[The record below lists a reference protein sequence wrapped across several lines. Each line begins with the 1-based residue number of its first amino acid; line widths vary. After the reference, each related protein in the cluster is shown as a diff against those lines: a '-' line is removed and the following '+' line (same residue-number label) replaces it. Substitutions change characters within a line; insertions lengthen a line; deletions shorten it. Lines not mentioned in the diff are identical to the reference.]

1 MIKENTPMNKEL
13 QIILLKQRK
22 ALLQAR
28 GPHNDRLVA
37 KIDRQIRK
45 LEND

>member
-1 MIKENTPMNKEL
+1 MNKEL
-13 QIILLKQRK
+13 QLMLLKSRK
-22 ALLQAR
+22 ALLQSR
-28 GPHNDRLVA
+28 GSHNDRLVV